1 MKFEFNW
8 PRDFRG
14 ENVDRWKDERWSD
27 WYTILAKKGHH
38 SVKILW
44 MTSKLELDLY
54 LMLFYPSV
62 NFE

>member
-8 PRDFRG
+8 PNDFRG
-14 ENVDRWKDERWSD
+14 ENVDIWKDGRQSD
-27 WYTILAKKGHH
+27 WYTILAKKGHN